1 MRLLRHILYSILAVA
16 ATVSSCS
23 AGAPPA
29 DSLKLAVLPLN
40 ETLTN
45 ATCDT
50 NILRP
55 MERQI
60 ERYMQQWNLQGA
72 SLSIVRND
80 SLIYAKGF
88 GWADKERG
96 IRMEPRNLLRLA
108 SISKLI
114 TAVGI
119 MVLQERGLLSLQSKV
134 FGPEGILQDSTYC
147 CSIRDRNYYDIT
159 VEHLLRHQA
168 GFTARYG
175 DPMFSTRT
183 IILQNHLS
191 GAPDH
196 KTLLRCMLRKK
207 LHFKPGTS
215 QEYSNL
221 GYMILSEIIEQVSGQ
236 SYEDFIRE
244 NVLGPIGCHEFKIAG
259 NYYKDRH
266 ENEVRYYVQ
275 ANDLPVPEFNNSG
288 DSVIRCYGGNDITS
302 LAGAGAWVASTPE
315 LALLVSAIDG
325 QDGIPDIISK
335 ESVEA
340 MTEYFDPD
348 TYSLGWNDTNPEKG
362 WVRSGT
368 FSGTNALIKYFP
380 DGECW
385 VFVSN
390 TSTWKGPGLAR
401 KTAFLMAQLRMQY
414 GSLIPARDLF
424 HSVE

>member
-1 MRLLRHILYSILAVA
+1 MILSLLSA
-16 ATVSSCS
+16 AMVTISSCA
-23 AGAPPA
+23 AGAPA
-29 DSLKLAVLPLN
+29 DSLPQPVLPLN

-50 NILRP
+50 SVLRP

-60 ERYMQQWNLQGA
+60 ERYMEQWHLQGV

-88 GWADKERG
+88 GWADKEKG
-96 IRMEPRNLLRLA
+96 LKMEPRNLLRLA

-119 MVLQERGLLSLQSKV
+119 MVLQERGQLSLQSKV
-134 FGPEGILQDSTYC
+134 FGPEGILKDSTYC
-147 CSIRDRNYYDIT
+147 SVIRDKNYYDIT
-159 VEHLLRHQA
+159 VEHLLRHKA

-196 KTLLRCMLRKK
+196 KTLLRCMLRKR

-236 SYEDFIRE
+236 SYEDFIRD
-244 NVLGPIGCHEFKIAG
+244 NVLTPVGCREFKIAG
-259 NYYKDRH
+259 NYYTDRH

-275 ANDLPVPEFNNSG
+275 ANDLPVPEYNNSG
-288 DSVIRCYGGNDITS
+288 DSVVRCYGGNDIKS

-325 QDGIPDIISK
+325 REGIPDIISK
-335 ESVEA
+335 ESVDA
-340 MTEYFDPD
+340 MTEYFDQD

-401 KTAFLMAQLRMQY
+401 KTAFLMSQLRMQY
-414 GSLIPARDLF
+414 GSLLPARDLF
-424 HSVE
+424 HSAE

>member
-1 MRLLRHILYSILAVA
+1 MLQGLRHILSAIGAAVI
-16 ATVSSCS
+16 TVSSCS
-23 AGAPPA
+23 AGAPA
-29 DSLKLAVLPLN
+29 DSAQMAVLPLN
-40 ETLTN
+40 ETITN

-50 NILRP
+50 SILRP

-60 ERYMQQWNLQGA
+60 ERYMEQWHLQGA

-88 GWADKERG
+88 GWADMERG
-96 IRMEPRNLLRLA
+96 VKMEPRSLLRLA

-114 TAVGI
+114 TAIGI
-119 MVLQERGLLSLQSKV
+119 MVLQERGQLSLQSKV
-134 FGPEGILQDSTYC
+134 FGPQGILQDSTYC
-147 CSIRDRNYYDIT
+147 CSIRDKNYYDIT

-196 KTLLRCMLRKK
+196 KTLLRCMLRRR

-221 GYMILSEIIEQVSGQ
+221 GYMILSEIIEKVSGQ
-236 SYEDFIRE
+236 SYEDFIRD
-244 NVLGPIGCHEFKIAG
+244 NVLSPAGCREFKIAG

-275 ANDLPVPEFNNSG
+275 ANDLPVPEYNNSG
-288 DSVIRCYGGNDITS
+288 DSVVRCYGGNDITS

-315 LALLVSAIDG
+315 LALLVSSIDG
-325 QDGIPDIISK
+325 RDGIPDIISK

-340 MTEYFDPD
+340 MTEYFDQD

-362 WVRSGT
+362 WTRSGT

-385 VFVSN
+385 IFVSN

-401 KTAFLMAQLRMQY
+401 KTAYLMAQLRMQY
-414 GSLIPARDLF
+414 DSLIPSRDLF
-424 HSVE
+424 HSAE